1 MDLFSHVFYI
11 FFSYLITEILIL
23 EFLCVEIGNF
33 GTGEGRGA
41 GGCSLMKLRIIK
53 YIYVLKLHLQNNF
66 TGRIVEGSRWNGL
79 ISLFFFLGKNFLHFL
94 MLNLHSF
101 LTLF

>member
-1 MDLFSHVFYI
+1 MFFTFS
-11 FFSYLITEILIL
+11 FSYLITEILIL
-23 EFLCVEIGNF
+23 ECLCVEIGNF

-41 GGCSLMKLRIIK
+41 GGGGVCSLMKLRIIK
-53 YIYVLKLHLQNNF
+53 YIYVLKLHLRNNF

-79 ISLFFFLGKNFLHFL
+79 TALFFSLGKNFLHFL